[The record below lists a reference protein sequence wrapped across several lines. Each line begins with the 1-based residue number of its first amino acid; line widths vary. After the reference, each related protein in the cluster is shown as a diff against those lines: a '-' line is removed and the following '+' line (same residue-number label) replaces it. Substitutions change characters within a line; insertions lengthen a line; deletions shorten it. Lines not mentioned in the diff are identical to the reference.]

1 MPVFICYKQ
10 HKFINLN
17 FVNLRLLKE
26 KAAMKSKIQDTSAG
40 ELVMQYQKTIL
51 TMSKKLVISL
61 MLLLFVIP
69 FGCSDMDDNAVPTS
83 LEIKDFVWKGMNLYY
98 LWRADVPD
106 LADERFANQSQ
117 LNSFL
122 EPFASPTDL
131 FNALRVPAP
140 TDRFS
145 VMYSDYTVLEG
156 ALSGTTL
163 NNGMDFGLKHI
174 NGTTNVYGWVRYI
187 IPNSDAATK
196 NIHRGNIFYAING
209 IPLTDDNYRTLLFSN
224 DVTYTV
230 NLANYSSNN
239 SGFVTITP
247 NGQSV
252 TLTKTPLAEN
262 PILLSTVINQ
272 DTRNIGYLMYNGF
285 YSSYDNQLNT
295 VFGSFVSQNVTHLV
309 LDLRYNSGGSV
320 NSATKLASMI
330 TGQFSG
336 QLFAKEQWNA
346 KAQAYYLANSP
357 ASLENKFVSG
367 LNGLRLNKVYV
378 LTTKASASA
387 SELVINCL
395 KPYITVVQIGDVTT
409 GKNVGSITLYDS
421 PTFSKSNVNQNHK
434 YAMQPIVL
442 KIVNKD
448 NFGNYTS
455 GIAPTTLLPEN
466 MGDLGILGNVDEPL
480 LNAAINQIVASGKM
494 PPQVPNVIERDFTDA
509 KAINPLRTEMY
520 IEHK

>member
-252 TLTKTPLAEN
+252 TLTKTTLAEN

>member
-196 NIHRGNIFYAING
+196 NIHRGDIFYAING

-466 MGDLGILGNVDEPL
+466 MSDLGILGNVDEPL
-480 LNAAINQIVASGKM
+480 LNAAINQIIASGKM